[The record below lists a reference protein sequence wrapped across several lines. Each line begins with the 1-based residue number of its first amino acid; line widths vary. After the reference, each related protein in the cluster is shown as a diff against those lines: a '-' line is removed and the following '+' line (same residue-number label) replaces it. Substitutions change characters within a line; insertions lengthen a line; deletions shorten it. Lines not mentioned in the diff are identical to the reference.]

1 MEYTILDLE
10 WNSAYAPKIGGFLN
24 EIIQFGAVRLDSR
37 LQVIDTYDTFVRPQ
51 TGRITRLVTELTNI
65 TDADVKNGRL
75 FMDAFRRFCRFAQD
89 SVILTWSD
97 GDLRELVHNYRYYT
111 GSIELPIR
119 AQYADLQEYCQ
130 SRLPALPNGRQLGLS
145 DAAVQLG
152 LDPEAF
158 ALHRAID
165 DSLLSAE
172 CLRCTFDEAELARRI
187 IPMDLRLYQRL
198 TFKARFITDRH
209 DPLIDPAQFEFTCPL
224 CGGELAG
231 KEDWGLHNRQFFRR
245 FTCRACG
252 KKLKARVQFKER
264 FEGVQVKRNIQED
277 LPKPAPA
284 PTEAE
289 ANA

>member
-10 WNSAYAPKIGGFLN
+10 WNSTFAPKIGGYLN

-65 TDADVKNGRL
+65 TDNDVKNGLL

-97 GDLRELVHNYRYYT
+97 GDLRELISNYRYYT
-111 GSIELPIR
+111 GKTELPIR
-119 AQYADLQEYCQ
+119 ARYADLQDYCQ
-130 SRLPALPNGRQLGLS
+130 SRMEALPAGRQLGLA
-145 DAAVQLG
+145 DAAVLLG

-172 CLRCTFDEAELARRI
+172 CLRRTFDEAALAARI
-187 IPMDLRLYQRL
+187 VPMDTELYRKL
-198 TFKARFITDRH
+198 TFKARFITDRS
-209 DPLIDPAQFEFTCPL
+209 DPLIDPAQFDFVCPL
-224 CGGELAG
+224 CGGALAG

-245 FTCRACG
+245 FVCRGCG
-252 KKLKARVQFKER
+252 KKLKARVQFKEKY
-264 FEGVQVKRNIQED
+264 EGVQVKRNIQED
-277 LPKPAPA
+277 LPKPVPVA
-284 PTEAE
+284 AE
-289 ANA
+289 V